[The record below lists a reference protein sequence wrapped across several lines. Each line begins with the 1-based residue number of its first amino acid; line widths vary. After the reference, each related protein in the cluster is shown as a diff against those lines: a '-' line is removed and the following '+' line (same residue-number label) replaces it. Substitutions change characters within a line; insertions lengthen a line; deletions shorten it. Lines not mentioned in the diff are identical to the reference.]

1 MQYIAYE
8 NAMNLNSKGIV
19 SPVLSVWLNFWQ
31 T

>member
-19 SPVLSVWLNFWQ
+19 SPVLSV
-31 T
+31 